1 MGGSSSWNGA
11 PPSQGADLCHSVPGL
26 VGFATRIGLSEGLYH
41 SEGGLAGDS
50 LGDCRKMVA

>member
-26 VGFATRIGLSEGLYH
+26 VGFATRIGVSEGLYH
-41 SEGGLAGDS
+41 SEGVWRAIHLVTVE
-50 LGDCRKMVA
+50 RW